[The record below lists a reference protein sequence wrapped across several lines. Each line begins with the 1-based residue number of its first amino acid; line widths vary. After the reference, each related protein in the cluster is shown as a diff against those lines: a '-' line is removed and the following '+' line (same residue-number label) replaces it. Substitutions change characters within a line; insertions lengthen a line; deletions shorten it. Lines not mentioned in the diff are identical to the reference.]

1 MITRKFKSVR
11 IKKFINFL
19 TNLLIN
25 ISDSIKII
33 TLLIYRGISFNS
45 NLGNLVLVTGS
56 DSQFFLSVIQLLTSI
71 RKNENNIKV
80 IFYDLGLDLT
90 QKEALIKAFPDV
102 VYKKFDFD
110 NYPSFFSERDGHMKL
125 GAYAWKSSIIYEV
138 LLKEKSLVLWLDA
151 GNILNGNLNNIKI
164 ILQTIGFYSPYSAGK
179 VEEWTHVETVKYIK
193 ASSKDLKKSN
203 LTGGLVGFNY
213 DNKFSMN
220 IAKQWKELSEVKDC
234 IAPRGSNRDNHR
246 QDQSILSIL
255 FHQNENLIF
264 YFKSKWIAKI
274 KVNQNP
280 GIKIYLSEGYGND
293 KLSLFRNDWYKKNN
307 GISTNTIKMADI
319 IWIISPINFNKIPKN
334 FLKKNTVVVSHFSN
348 SNIDFDQF
356 TKIVKKNEKYINFFT
371 ADESKSFNLL
381 KDLNKSNTYLVD
393 SQNSQQSYR
402 NFFQELINKKTHQ

>member
-1 MITRKFKSVR
+1 MISKKLKSVR

-19 TNLLIN
+19 TNLSIN
-25 ISDSIKII
+25 ISDTIKII

-45 NLGNLVLVTGS
+45 NLGNLVVVTGS
-56 DSQFFLSVIQLLTSI
+56 DSQFFSSAIQLLTSI
-71 RKNENNIKV
+71 RINENDIKV

-90 QKEALIKAFPDV
+90 QKKALTEAFPDV

-125 GAYAWKSSIIYEV
+125 GAYAWKSSIVYEV

-151 GNILNGNLNNIKI
+151 GNILNGNLNNIKV
-164 ILQTIGFYSPYSAGK
+164 ILQAIGFYSPYSAGK
-179 VEEWTHVETVKYIK
+179 VEDWTHIETIKYIK
-193 ASSKDLKKSN
+193 ASSKDIKKSN
-203 LTGGLVGFNY
+203 LTGGLIGFNY

-220 IAKQWKELSEVKDC
+220 IARQWKELSEIKDC

-246 QDQSILSIL
+246 QDQSIISIL

-280 GIKIYLSEGYGND
+280 GTKIYLSEGYGND
-293 KLSLFRNDWYKKNN
+293 RLSLFRNDWYKKNN
-307 GISTNTIKMADI
+307 SISTNTIKMADI
-319 IWIISPINFNKIPKN
+319 IWIISPMNFNKIPKN
-334 FLKKNTVVVSHFSN
+334 FLKKDIVVISYFSN

-356 TKIVKKNEKYINFFT
+356 IKIVKKNEKYINFLT
-371 ADESKSFNLL
+371 VDESKFFNKLN
-381 KDLNKSNTYLVD
+381 DLNKSNIYLVD
-393 SQNSQQSYR
+393 SQNLQQSYM
-402 NFFQELINKKTHQ
+402 NYFQELIDQKN

>member
-110 NYPSFFSERDGHMKL
+110 NHPSFFSERDGHMKL

-280 GIKIYLSEGYGND
+280 GTKIYLSEGYGND

-334 FLKKNTVVVSHFSN
+334 FLKKNIVVISYFSN

-356 TKIVKKNEKYINFFT
+356 TKIVKKK
-371 ADESKSFNLL
+371 
-381 KDLNKSNTYLVD
+381 
-393 SQNSQQSYR
+393 
-402 NFFQELINKKTHQ
+402 

>member
-1 MITRKFKSVR
+1 VISKKLKSVR

-19 TNLLIN
+19 TNLSIN
-25 ISDSIKII
+25 ISDTIKII

-45 NLGNLVLVTGS
+45 NLGNLVVVTGS
-56 DSQFFLSVIQLLTSI
+56 DSQFFSSAIQLLTSI
-71 RKNENNIKV
+71 RINENDIKV

-90 QKEALIKAFPDV
+90 QKKALTEAFPDV

-125 GAYAWKSSIIYEV
+125 GAYAWKSSIVYEV

-151 GNILNGNLNNIKI
+151 GNILNGNLNNIKV
-164 ILQTIGFYSPYSAGK
+164 ILQAIGFYSPYSAGK
-179 VEEWTHVETVKYIK
+179 VEDWTHIETIKYIK
-193 ASSKDLKKSN
+193 ASSKDIKKSN
-203 LTGGLVGFNY
+203 LTGGLIGFNY

-220 IAKQWKELSEVKDC
+220 IARQWKELSEIKDC

-246 QDQSILSIL
+246 QDQSIISIL

-280 GIKIYLSEGYGND
+280 GTKIYLSEGYGND
-293 KLSLFRNDWYKKNN
+293 RLSLFRNDWYKKNN
-307 GISTNTIKMADI
+307 SISTNTIKMADI
-319 IWIISPINFNKIPKN
+319 IWIISPMNFNKIPKN
-334 FLKKNTVVVSHFSN
+334 FLKKNIVVISYFSN

-356 TKIVKKNEKYINFFT
+356 IKIVKKNEKYINFLT
-371 ADESKSFNLL
+371 VDESKFFNKLN
-381 KDLNKSNTYLVD
+381 DLNKSNIYLVD
-393 SQNSQQSYR
+393 SQNLQQSYM
-402 NFFQELINKKTHQ
+402 NYFQELIDQKN

>member
-110 NYPSFFSERDGHMKL
+110 NHPSFFSERDGHMKL

-280 GIKIYLSEGYGND
+280 GTKIYLSEGYGND

-334 FLKKNTVVVSHFSN
+334 FLKKNIVVISYFSN

>member
-1 MITRKFKSVR
+1 MISKKLKSVR

-19 TNLLIN
+19 TNLSIN
-25 ISDSIKII
+25 ISVTIKII

-45 NLGNLVLVTGS
+45 NLGNLVVVTGS
-56 DSQFFLSVIQLLTSI
+56 DSQFFSSAIQLLTSI
-71 RKNENNIKV
+71 RINENDIKV

-90 QKEALIKAFPDV
+90 QKKALTEAFPDV

-125 GAYAWKSSIIYEV
+125 GAYAWKSSIVYEV

-151 GNILNGNLNNIKI
+151 GNILNGNLNNIKV
-164 ILQTIGFYSPYSAGK
+164 ILQAIGFYSPYSAGK
-179 VEEWTHVETVKYIK
+179 VEDWTHIETIKYIK
-193 ASSKDLKKSN
+193 ASSKDIKKSN
-203 LTGGLVGFNY
+203 LTGGLIGFNY

-220 IAKQWKELSEVKDC
+220 IARQWKELSEIKDC

-246 QDQSILSIL
+246 QDQSIISIL

-280 GIKIYLSEGYGND
+280 GTKIYLSEGYGND
-293 KLSLFRNDWYKKNN
+293 RLSLFRNDWYKKNN
-307 GISTNTIKMADI
+307 SISTNTIKMADI
-319 IWIISPINFNKIPKN
+319 IWIISPMNFNKIPKN
-334 FLKKNTVVVSHFSN
+334 FLKKNIVVISYFSN

-356 TKIVKKNEKYINFFT
+356 IKIVKKNEKYINFLT
-371 ADESKSFNLL
+371 VDESKFFNKLN
-381 KDLNKSNTYLVD
+381 DLNKSNIYLVD
-393 SQNSQQSYR
+393 SQNLQQSYM
-402 NFFQELINKKTHQ
+402 NYFQELIDQKN